1 MYPKLYVDT
10 AKITANVRSVVALC
24 AAHGLKVVGVSKCVT
39 ADPAVAAAF
48 IEGGV
53 SAIGD
58 SRVEN
63 LMRIAELPAEKWLIR
78 TPSPAD
84 AARIVRY
91 ADLSLNSESA
101 TLRALSE
108 AAVQQGRTHKVVL
121 MYDLGDLREGF
132 VSREELMDAAQL

>member
-10 AKITANVRSVVALC
+10 AKIAANVRSVVALC

-84 AARIVRY
+84 AARIVR
-91 ADLSLNSESA
+91 
-101 TLRALSE
+101 
-108 AAVQQGRTHKVVL
+108 
-121 MYDLGDLREGF
+121 
-132 VSREELMDAAQL
+132 